1 MLAHVRQITAMENA
15 QPLVRGPG
23 AGFDA
28 LQGRRRLRTK
38 PKLLAPRRECI
49 CVAGLF
55 KKKSLSGAAA
65 VQAPNTSERTRY
77 LFQTQYAV
85 DWAFR
90 RFGWMNRVP
99 VPESELRR
107 ADDSLLGV
115 LGVQR
120 PAL

>member
-1 MLAHVRQITAMENA
+1 MLCKAGDVYVQNPNCWHRGVSASALPASSRQ
-15 QPLVRGPG
+15 
-23 AGFDA
+23 
-28 LQGRRRLRTK
+28 
-38 PKLLAPRRECI
+38 
-49 CVAGLF
+49 
-55 KKKSLSGAAA
+55 KSLSGAAA

-107 ADDSLLGV
+107 ADDSLLKV

>member
-1 MLAHVRQITAMENA
+1 MQ
-15 QPLVRGPG
+15 
-23 AGFDA
+23 A
-28 LQGRRRLRTK
+28 L
-38 PKLLAPRRECI
+38 
-49 CVAGLF
+49 
-55 KKKSLSGAAA
+55 
-65 VQAPNTSERTRY
+65 NTSKRTQY

-85 DWAFR
+85 DWAFWW
-90 RFGWMNRVP
+90 FGWMNRVP

>member
-1 MLAHVRQITAMENA
+1 M
-15 QPLVRGPG
+15 
-23 AGFDA
+23 
-28 LQGRRRLRTK
+28 
-38 PKLLAPRRECI
+38 
-49 CVAGLF
+49 
-55 KKKSLSGAAA
+55 
-65 VQAPNTSERTRY
+65 QAPNTSKRTRY

-107 ADDSLLGV
+107 ADDSLLKV

>member
-1 MLAHVRQITAMENA
+1 MSGRSPPRDTPNPSFEGQGPFSMLCKAGDVYVQNPNCWH
-15 QPLVRGPG
+15 RGVS
-23 AGFDA
+23 ASA
-28 LQGRRRLRTK
+28 LSASSR
-38 PKLLAPRRECI
+38 
-49 CVAGLF
+49 
-55 KKKSLSGAAA
+55 KKCLSGAAA